1 MSTLLVIHPST
12 KRKIERGCYSLC
24 RRPWEAYV
32 QAWGTRAEGG
42 LLLSMEQGVEW
53 RTPASVPWEG
63 EAMGGHHGCM
73 GEQGR
78 GHRLIG
84 ERPRH
89 GCCCC
94 REEPERRGKVAWG
107 SSGGWRLL
115 GASGGSGKCH
125 QLQGRR
131 LLFIGKS

>member
-53 RTPASVPWEG
+53 GTPAPVPWEG
-63 EAMGGHHGCM
+63 EAMGGQMHGGAGM
-73 GEQGR
+73 RSPPYR
-78 GHRLIG
+78 GKATPWVLLLSWG
-84 ERPRH
+84 T
-89 GCCCC
+89 
-94 REEPERRGKVAWG
+94 REEG
-107 SSGGWRLL
+107 
-115 GASGGSGKCH
+115 
-125 QLQGRR
+125 
-131 LLFIGKS
+131 